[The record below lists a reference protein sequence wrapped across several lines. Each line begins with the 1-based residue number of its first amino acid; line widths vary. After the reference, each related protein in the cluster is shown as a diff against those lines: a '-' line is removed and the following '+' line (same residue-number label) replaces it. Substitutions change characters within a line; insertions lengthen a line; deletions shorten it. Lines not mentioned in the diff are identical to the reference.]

1 MNNKKKINEESYDTF
16 EIAREAFASYEEE
29 NQLLRNSY
37 KRATDILN
45 LYAKHMPV
53 GFLRHMRDEMNK
65 ERENSP
71 DRPLNLLFLEDL
83 EMKIKLHKKYHSID
97 INAIE
102 NIQEDRKKIFN
113 RFLERRDI

>member
-1 MNNKKKINEESYDTF
+1 MNNKKKNNQESYDTF

-29 NQLLRNSY
+29 NELLRNSY
-37 KRATDILN
+37 SRATEILN

-71 DRPLNLLFLEDL
+71 DRPLNLLFLEEL
-83 EMKIKLHKKYHSID
+83 EMKAKLHKKYHDKDLDKID
-97 INAIE
+97 E
-102 NIQEDRKKIFN
+102 IQDERKNIFN
-113 RFLERRDI
+113 KFLKTREK